1 MAEHMT
7 VELEQLKVKEETVSI
22 QEEILPSSTVEDT
35 CTVYKQEED
44 AQMEYKKIK
53 SKHLKPNFDLGNSHF
68 LVSKQSLLIYHM
80 VFILTLLFFY
90 FLGI

>member
-7 VELEQLKVKEETVSI
+7 VELEQLEVKEETVSI

-35 CTVYKQEED
+35 CTVQEED

-68 LVSKQSLLIYHM
+68 LVSKQSRLIYLM

>member
-7 VELEQLKVKEETVSI
+7 VELEQLGVKEEKVSI
-22 QEEILPSSTVEDT
+22 QKESLPSSTVEDT
-35 CTVYKQEED
+35 CTVQEED

-68 LVSKQSLLIYHM
+68 LVSKQSLLIYLM
-80 VFILTLLFFY
+80 VFILTLLFFISWV
-90 FLGI
+90 FK

>member
-1 MAEHMT
+1 MT
-7 VELEQLKVKEETVSI
+7 VELEQLEVKEETVSI

-53 SKHLKPNFDLGNSHF
+53 SKHLKPNFYLDIAFFSLKAITFNLTYGFYPDFIVF
-68 LVSKQSLLIYHM
+68 L
-80 VFILTLLFFY
+80 
-90 FLGI
+90 FLGYLNR

>member
-7 VELEQLKVKEETVSI
+7 VELEQLEVKEETVSI

-35 CTVYKQEED
+35 CTEQEED
-44 AQMEYKKIK
+44 AQMENKKIK

-68 LVSKQSLLIYHM
+68 
-80 VFILTLLFFY
+80 
-90 FLGI
+90 

>member
-7 VELEQLKVKEETVSI
+7 VELDQLGVKEETVSI

-35 CTVYKQEED
+35 CTVQEED

-53 SKHLKPNFDLGNSHF
+53 SKHLKPNFDLGSSHF
-68 LVSKQSLLIYHM
+68 LVSKQSILI
-80 VFILTLLFFY
+80 
-90 FLGI
+90 

>member
-7 VELEQLKVKEETVSI
+7 VELEQLEVKEETVSI
-22 QEEILPSSTVEDT
+22 QEEILPSSTLEDT
-35 CTVYKQEED
+35 CTVQEED

-68 LVSKQSLLIYHM
+68 LVSKQSLLIYLM

>member
-7 VELEQLKVKEETVSI
+7 VELEQLEVKEETVSI

-35 CTVYKQEED
+35 CTVQEED

-53 SKHLKPNFDLGNSHF
+53 SKHLKHNFDLGNSHF
-68 LVSKQSLLIYHM
+68 LVSKQSLLIYLM
-80 VFILTLLFFY
+80 VFILT
-90 FLGI
+90 